1 MQPGAQVIGPGDG
14 RVHTMKLEVPL
25 LQLQRELHRIPRGMD
40 RFRQY
45 LRVMLN
51 DDRSD
56 VRLPPLGI
64 MNPMG
69 KEIAH

>member
-1 MQPGAQVIGPGDG
+1 
-14 RVHTMKLEVPL
+14 

-51 DDRSD
+51 DDGSD